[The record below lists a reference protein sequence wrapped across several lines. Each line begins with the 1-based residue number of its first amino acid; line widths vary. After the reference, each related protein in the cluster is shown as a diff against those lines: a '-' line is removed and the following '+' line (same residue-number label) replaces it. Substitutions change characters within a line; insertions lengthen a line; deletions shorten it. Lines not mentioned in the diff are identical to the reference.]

1 MILRIQPKNK
11 LKHKLVDTPQKERKK
26 LEVILQITQF
36 TKQLIQEKYNSQLLK
51 QKKEYETA
59 MDIAKREIN
68 SSTEDIVADLKKQ
81 QKVAL
86 NVLKEDHSAKIE
98 DLNQCIMD
106 ASKKQVKQIDTI
118 TKSHSMT
125 IQNIK
130 FEHSNEIKKLSKKYE
145 DEKQND
151 LQRLTKSLENDF
163 LISKGKERKLL

>member
-1 MILRIQPKNK
+1 M
-11 LKHKLVDTPQKERKK
+11 
-26 LEVILQITQF
+26 
-36 TKQLIQEKYNSQLLK
+36 QEKYNSQLLK

-81 QKVAL
+81 QKIAL
-86 NVLKEDHSAKIE
+86 NVLKEEHSAKIE

-130 FEHSNEIKKLSKKYE
+130 FEHSIEIKKLSKKYE

-151 LQRLTKSLENDF
+151 LQRLTDQKTFFNIEERNEMLKAVLTKQFEKTLELTD
-163 LISKGKERKLL
+163 RP